1 MASSLAFSRTE
12 FDSRLDKFAAGLKA
26 RGLDAAIVNTPENI
40 YYLTSYHTT
49 TQAYFCSLVVTKEK
63 SVSIVLPLLEEP
75 IAKSGSTVDHITT
88 YEGPQSHQDPIP
100 FLAET
105 LKKEGLKAKKIGFEM
120 FTYKKGGGFLT
131 VGEFEKLKKLMPGA
145 SFGDCYGIAESLRLI
160 KSPAELKCVREA
172 AKISCKAV
180 GAGISAVKEGCNE
193 NDLAVA
199 VWSGLIR
206 NGSDPP
212 ASQPYVMAGP
222 RTALIHASYE
232 GNTMK
237 RNQIAYFEV
246 SAAVK
251 RYHGPVLR
259 CAYLGNVPEKV
270 ERVANVLEKSLMDGI
285 DRIKPGLAPA
295 KLDKLIRGNL
305 AEHGYHYPH
314 ESGYSVGISF
324 PQAWM
329 EVWYPIRSSNNSP
342 LKPNMTIHLVPIIPI
357 PEVGSVGLSNTVLV
371 TEDGHEVLTS
381 DLESRLFRV

>member
-1 MASSLAFSRTE
+1 MENYS
-12 FDSRLDKFAAGLKA
+12 KGLEK
-26 RGLDAAIVNTPENI
+26 RGLDAAIINTPENI

-49 TQAYFCSLVVTKEK
+49 TQAYFCSLIVTKDR
-63 SVSIVLPLLEEP
+63 SLSIVLPLLEEP
-75 IAKSGSTVDHITT
+75 IAKSGSTVDHVTT

-100 FLAET
+100 FLAEA
-105 LKKEGLKAKKIGFEM
+105 LRKEGLSEKKIGIEM

-131 VGEFEKLKKLMPGA
+131 VGEYEKLRKLLPRA
-145 SFGDCYGIAESLRLI
+145 RFGDCYGIAEGQRLI

-180 GAGISAVKEGCNE
+180 RAGISAVKEGCNE

-199 VWSGLIR
+199 VWTGLIR

-222 RTALIHASYE
+222 RTELIHASYE
-232 GNTMK
+232 GNPMK

-259 CAYLGNVPEKV
+259 CAYLGAVPEKV
-270 ERVANVLEKSLMDGI
+270 ERVAKALEKGLMGGI
-285 DRIKPGLAPA
+285 DKIKPGLTPA
-295 KLDKLIRGNL
+295 RLDKLIRGSL
-305 AEHGYHYPH
+305 AEQGYHYPH

-342 LKPNMTIHLVPIIPI
+342 LKSNMTIHLVPIIPI
-357 PEVGSVGLSNTVLV
+357 HGVGSVGLSNTVLV
-371 TEDGHEVLTS
+371 TEEGHEVLTS
-381 DLESRLFRV
+381 DLENKLFRV